1 MHVPRFLPGS
11 DLGSPSLQRN
21 GRETSCRRSFSLRA
35 ALATEALLV
44 SSLDEFLLQPVEHHC
59 GVAASQ
65 AGQRAAHASLF
76 LRPLTALTGD

>member
-1 MHVPRFLPGS
+1 MCLVFSQVLILEALPC
-11 DLGSPSLQRN
+11 
-21 GRETSCRRSFSLRA
+21 REMVGTTSCRRRFGLRP

-76 LRPLTALTGD
+76 LRPLTALPGD